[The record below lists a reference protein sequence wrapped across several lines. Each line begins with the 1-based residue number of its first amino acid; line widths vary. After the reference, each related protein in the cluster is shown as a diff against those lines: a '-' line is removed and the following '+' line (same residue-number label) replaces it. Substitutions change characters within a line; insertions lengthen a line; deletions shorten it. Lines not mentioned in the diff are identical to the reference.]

1 MPSLLN
7 YAIVTDPT
15 SLQASQPGAP
25 SVGTLY
31 VIVSNTHQSEVK
43 WEFIDV
49 EIPVGSGPNDLTGNP
64 TVIGASVEKDYTVWL
79 EEDPVFGWD
88 GTLGRFRAKAPV
100 GGRLTLPDEESL
112 VLKLENIPVSD
123 AAGLIR
129 VKIHERSGG
138 GDDNVPIRQ
147 ADFTTTLGLVKQA
160 PKVPRNFRP
169 EKNSLVD
176 VDASQ
181 NVVLKWE
188 GPDNLDYWIRD
199 PQGTEVLVQS
209 AAQGPRVTQQPYT
222 WSPPS
227 APRRGTTYTLIA
239 GTTTATQQHHGYFL
253 TTTVHALVPE
263 FDSGTRTPWVEG
275 TPSRSRV
282 TFAAAGVEIHNGA
295 GARGTVTA
303 DRAEVDRVNTTSV
316 HGRNSSDGWIDFPQS
331 GLNVHQGGSTQL
343 GTLSADRAEVD
354 RVNTTSVHGRNSDDG
369 WIGFPK
375 SGLNVYRDGRT
386 QPGTLAADKAD
397 VNGVQT
403 AWVQG
408 RGDSDGWIE
417 FPQSGLNV
425 FHGQGKAWGTV
436 SADRADL
443 NSVTTHW
450 AEGPDG
456 KKSRIAFTETGV
468 KITDPEKKR
477 GTIVAG
483 ETNVRSVVTPWVSGP
498 QAGAG
503 WISFPNEGVDVHR
516 DGEVSFGRIRY
527 ASYKESQT
535 VNDRPVH
542 RRLPPYEW
550 PPKSGN

>member
-7 YAIVTDPT
+7 YAILTDPT

-25 SVGTLY
+25 STGTVY
-31 VIVSNTHQSEVK
+31 VIVSNTHQSEVR
-43 WEFIDV
+43 WDFIDV
-49 EIPVGSGPNDLTGNP
+49 EIPVGSGPDDLTGNP
-64 TVIGASVEKDYTVWL
+64 TAISATIEKDYTVNR
-79 EEDPVFGWD
+79 EPEPIFDWD
-88 GTLGRFRAKAPV
+88 SVLGRFRAHDSS
-100 GGRLTLPDEESL
+100 GGRLTLPPEESL
-112 VLKLENIPVSD
+112 VLSLENIPVSD
-123 AAGLIR
+123 LAGLVR
-129 VKIHERSGG
+129 VKIYERSGG
-138 GDDNVPIRQ
+138 GDSNLPVRR
-147 ADFTTTLGLVKQA
+147 ANSLTTLGLVKQT
-160 PKVPRNFRP
+160 PKIPRNFRP

-176 VDASQ
+176 VDAGQ
-181 NVVLKWE
+181 NLVLAWE

-199 PQGTEVLVQS
+199 PQGNEVLVQS
-209 AAQGPRVTQQPYT
+209 AVQGPRVTQQPYS

-239 GTTTATQQHHGYFL
+239 GTTTATQQYQGYFL

-263 FDSGTRTPWVEG
+263 FDSGTRTPWVEQAPG
-275 TPSRSRV
+275 KSRA
-282 TFAAAGVEIHNGA
+282 TFSAAGMEIHNGA
-295 GARGTVTA
+295 GALGTVTA
-303 DRAEVDRVNTTSV
+303 DRVDVDRVNTRAV
-316 HGRNSSDGWIDFPQS
+316 HGRTAGDGWIDFPRS

-354 RVNTTSVHGRNSDDG
+354 RVNTKSVHGRNSTDG
-369 WIGFPK
+369 WIDFPQ
-375 SGLNVYRDGRT
+375 SGVDVHKDG
-386 QPGTLAADKAD
+386 QPGRGTIWADRAD
-397 VNGVQT
+397 VNGVKT

-408 RGDSDGWIE
+408 PSDSDGWIE
-417 FPQSGLNV
+417 FPPSGLNV

-436 SADRADL
+436 WADRADL

-477 GTIVAG
+477 GTVVAG

-498 QAGAG
+498 QEGAG

-535 VNDRPVH
+535 VNERPVH

-550 PPKSGN
+550 PPRSGN